1 MRNARVGIV
10 GASVCLAWASSACS
24 APERTLT
31 VRLQSDYGAQH
42 EARYA
47 EARLFDGVGVCEGS
61 PRALVGTPIGR
72 DDQGDLATGVF
83 GVGVFE
89 ALAPGIYSIRVR
101 LLRPP
106 TDPRGAD
113 DSGAE
118 LASRCITLTL
128 DEDRVRRVPIM
139 SACHGVSCPA
149 AGGSSSFDEC
159 LNGFCVDPR
168 CDTADPSTAMYC
180 CDPALSGTCASSTAV
195 CSSDDDCE
203 ASVACAGATR
213 CIEGACIAP
222 TTDTCSP
229 SEYCERAT
237 GACQPIL
244 PSLDD
249 DAGVID
255 ASTPDAAAIGS
266 DAAFDAPSIDSAL
279 SDAAGSDGG
288 PDAFS
293 RDAAGPDA
301 LPPTSAI
308 AVGSMGS
315 PMAANL
321 ACVGVRTAPSVTG
334 SGVVTLRVQG
344 LALTSFDVA
353 LREIDVFPGERV
365 RATCDGDCISEPTD
379 TMGLLDVT
387 LPLGGWFGYRMTARG
402 SGATATV
409 PTSGA
414 FVVAPAGRTVTVSV
428 YGASAAGLLRSQL
441 NRDLSQLVVGTVTD
455 CDARPIARAWV
466 RIFGPDGEVLSG
478 PVDDTASP
486 RITGLGDSTIP
497 SPSPDTLTR
506 FSGRFAAALPA
517 GAGTFRIEAW
527 GLERVGDPP
536 LLLACEEVFVDG
548 IDDGVTI
555 APLGPVRSDYV
566 AESGCLRP

>member
-1 MRNARVGIV
+1 
-10 GASVCLAWASSACS
+10 
-24 APERTLT
+24 
-31 VRLQSDYGAQH
+31 
-42 EARYA
+42 
-47 EARLFDGVGVCEGS
+47 
-61 PRALVGTPIGR
+61 
-72 DDQGDLATGVF
+72 
-83 GVGVFE
+83 
-89 ALAPGIYSIRVR
+89 
-101 LLRPP
+101 
-106 TDPRGAD
+106 
-113 DSGAE
+113 
-118 LASRCITLTL
+118 
-128 DEDRVRRVPIM
+128 
-139 SACHGVSCPA
+139 
-149 AGGSSSFDEC
+149 
-159 LNGFCVDPR
+159 
-168 CDTADPSTAMYC
+168 MYC

-237 GACQPIL
+237 GVCQPIL

-255 ASTPDAAAIGS
+255 ASMRDAAAIGS
-266 DAAFDAPSIDSAL
+266 DAAFDAPSIDAAL

-293 RDAAGPDA
+293 RDAAERDA

-344 LALTSFDVA
+344 LALSTFDVA

-428 YGASAAGLLRSQL
+428 YGASAAGILRSQL
-441 NRDLSQLVVGTVTD
+441 NRDLSPLVVGTVTD

-486 RITGLGDSTIP
+486 RITGLGDGTIP

-506 FSGRFAAALPA
+506 FTGRFAAALPA

-536 LLLACEEVFVDG
+536 AAAGMRGGLRRRHRRRRDDRAARSGAQRLRRRIGLPPPLIAHEERRDRISPHDG
-548 IDDGVTI
+548 RRAG
-555 APLGPVRSDYV
+555 
-566 AESGCLRP
+566 